1 MALRALMLK
10 KRLDDK
16 RKALEDLKTVDFA
29 QREAELEKA
38 IEETTTD
45 DERSFVDS
53 EIEKF
58 EAEKT
63 AHDASVRELETEIEN
78 LEKGY
83 PFMSERDIY
92 AKQDVMELALDA
104 GDVCTVQAFNQ
115 AQEDLLVRLIR
126 EEKIGFLKD

>member
-16 RKALEDLKTVDFA
+16 RKELDDLNAVDFA

-45 DERSFVDS
+45 EERSFVDS

-63 AHDASVRELETEIEN
+63 AHDASVRELETEIEKRK
-78 LEKGY
+78 L
-83 PFMSERDIY
+83 
-92 AKQDVMELALDA
+92 DVWK
-104 GDVCTVQAFNQ
+104 
-115 AQEDLLVRLIR
+115 
-126 EEKIGFLKD
+126 EEKKKKLKEVSHGTQGTDA